1 MARSN
6 KELKDK
12 TSKTAHFLM
21 KNRHETF
28 KEVLHSPIQTLQ
40 IAKSHQSRTYYQNSQ
55 QSDLNATATQFP
67 QFQMN
72 NSQSKQ
78 REQCKTGTHRHYKF
92 LHLKV
97 RQKKR
102 TKILSIDQNR
112 APSLFRPPSI
122 HKKKNGTRSRR
133 TTYPSPTADAD
144 TVH

>member
-97 RQKKR
+97 RQKK
-102 TKILSIDQNR
+102 TNQNPVYR
-112 APSLFRPPSI
+112 PKSSPIPFPSTI
-122 HKKKNGTRSRR
+122 HPQEKKWNEISQNNVSVSYSRC
-133 TTYPSPTADAD
+133 
-144 TVH
+144 